1 MPKTVFIHGRPGPHP
16 FHACLAQAIDAD
28 FLPVDFR
35 MRWHDRPT
43 SRPYRYLSWAVCA
56 LSFPDRKQYDLFL
69 TEGPHVPPLL
79 LKRLGMLRPGQRVAA
94 LLDDETLFFLKAG
107 RYPKRTQRFLRSALE
122 MYDALICVGS
132 FQEMLAQELLS
143 ETGRNP
149 AILKIASGFPAGRAT
164 TLGSVTPLL
173 ESRRVIFI
181 GNGEGGWRGWY
192 KGLDLLLD
200 VFVQVSLDFDDAT
213 LDIVGSW
220 SGEYLASI
228 WPVTRGQ
235 SDRVRFLG
243 HKRDISPC
251 LSESALYVHL
261 ARGEAFGISILE
273 AMLAGVPCIV
283 SEWTGAREVVEQVDP
298 RLVVPPDPSVAA
310 DRMRWY
316 FNLSSSERTFLSA
329 RSREVVAAYT
339 EERAAR
345 EIRRAVAQIPLL

>member
-1 MPKTVFIHGRPGPHP
+1 MIPRTVFIHGRPGPHP

-56 LSFPDRKQYDLFL
+56 LSFPNRKQYDLFL
-69 TEGPHVPPLL
+69 TEGPHFPPLL
-79 LKRLGMLRPGQRVAA
+79 LKRLGMLGPGQRVAA
-94 LLDDETLFFLKAG
+94 LMDNETLFFLRAG
-107 RYPKRTQRFLRSALE
+107 RYSKTTQRSLLSALE

-132 FQEMLAQELLS
+132 FQESLAQELLS
-143 ETGRNP
+143 ESGRNP
-149 AILKIASGFPAGRAT
+149 AILKITSGFPAGRAT
-164 TLGSVTPLL
+164 TLGNITPLL
-173 ESRRVIFI
+173 DSRRVIFI
-181 GNGEGGWRGWY
+181 GNGEGEWRGWY
-192 KGLDLLLD
+192 KGLDLLLNA
-200 VFVQVSLDFDDAT
+200 FVQVSPDFDDAT

-220 SGEYLASI
+220 NEEYLGSI

-251 LSESALYVHL
+251 LSESSLYVHL

-283 SEWTGAREVVEQVDP
+283 SEWTGAREAVEQVDR
-298 RLVVPPDPSVAA
+298 RLVVPTDPAAAA
-310 DRMRWY
+310 DRIRWY
-316 FNLSSSERTFLSA
+316 FGLSTSEKQHLSE
-329 RSREVVAAYT
+329 RSREVAATYT
-339 EERAAR
+339 EERATQVFR
-345 EIRRAVAQIPLL
+345 EAISQIM